1 MALGKKNPFEE
12 LEQLFDR
19 MSRQFEQSTEGME
32 SGMWGMREMSV
43 DVEDRDAEFVVT
55 ADLPGFEK
63 EDMDVK
69 LSDDLLKIEAEQTS
83 SVEETDEEEGRYI
96 RRERRQRSM
105 SRSIRLP
112 EPVKEDEVEARYKNG
127 VLTITLPKRHADS
140 ASRSID
146 IS

>member
-1 MALGKKNPFEE
+1 MALGKRNPFEE

-19 MSRQFEQSTEGME
+19 MSRQFDQSAGEME
-32 SGMWGMREMSV
+32 TGMWGMREMNV
-43 DVEDRDAEFVVT
+43 DVEDRDDEFVVT

-69 LSDDLLKIEAEQTS
+69 LADDMLKIKADREERTEESDDDQ
-83 SVEETDEEEGRYI
+83 YI

-112 EPVKEDEVEARYKNG
+112 EPVKEDEIDARYKNG
-127 VLTITLPKRHADS
+127 VLTVTLPKRHGDS
-140 ASRSID
+140 ESRSID